1 MFHQYAKDIIENT
14 LCSKLGI
21 VSLSLKDV
29 ETIVN
34 LVFESILR
42 VISSGDEVRLTPVG
56 VFRPK
61 LVRNSGKIVSVKL
74 DFDSFT
80 KTNNFIFENFK
91 RLPIFNRMTDNSGV
105 TIETIGSSG
114 IRVYDKNGN
123 ELFNITEIA
132 KMAGISSP
140 TMHKYMVK
148 YGSKIE
154 STENY
159 TNKKYT
165 KQVAEYFQRIKGK
178 NLNNV
183 KTVINSIE
191 IEIPEKSSGKYTL
204 SEVSRI
210 AGISMITLYKYLDKY
225 ADKLSP
231 FILTEESGKGTKR
244 VFLKEFIVECGN
256 IKRVNFLKEDNG

>member
-1 MFHQYAKDIIENT
+1 
-14 LCSKLGI
+14 
-21 VSLSLKDV
+21 
-29 ETIVN
+29 
-34 LVFESILR
+34 
-42 VISSGDEVRLTPVG
+42 
-56 VFRPK
+56 
-61 LVRNSGKIVSVKL
+61 
-74 DFDSFT
+74 
-80 KTNNFIFENFK
+80 
-91 RLPIFNRMTDNSGV
+91 MTDNSGV

-140 TMHKYMVK
+140 TMHKYMIK

-154 STENY
+154 SVENY

-183 KTVINSIE
+183 KVVTNTVD

-225 ADKLSP
+225 SDKLSP
-231 FILTEESGKGTKR
+231 FIIVEESGKVR
-244 VFLKEFIVECGN
+244 KECSLN
-256 IKRVNFLKEDNG
+256 NS